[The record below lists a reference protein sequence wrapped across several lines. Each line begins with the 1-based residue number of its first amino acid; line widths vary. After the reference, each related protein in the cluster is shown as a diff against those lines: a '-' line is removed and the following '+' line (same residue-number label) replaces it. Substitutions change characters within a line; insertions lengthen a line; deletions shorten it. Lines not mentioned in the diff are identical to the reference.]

1 MSAKRFGTETN
12 KRAEIP
18 QGLAAVFI
26 EHQSALKRFIAKFLS
41 RPQDVDDIA
50 QETYLRAFDAE
61 RGGEA
66 LRAPKAFLFRVA
78 KNVALNELTRKSRML
93 TDYIEDSV
101 SPDVIGEE
109 ESAED
114 SVLAQEKLSLFCSAV
129 TTLPMQCRRVFL
141 MRKVYGFSHKEI
153 SDRMGISV
161 STVEKHVASGLLR
174 CSTYLREGGHSVD
187 FVAPLQA
194 ERDRQRA
201 GE

>member
-1 MSAKRFGTETN
+1 MSRHHKETN
-12 KRAEIP
+12 KRPASP
-18 QGLAAVFI
+18 QGLSAAFV
-26 EHQSALKRFIAKFLS
+26 EHQSALKRFIAKFFT

-61 RGGEA
+61 KGGEV
-66 LRAPKAFLFRVA
+66 LRTPKAFLFRVA

-93 TDYIEDSV
+93 TDYIEDSI
-101 SPDVIGEE
+101 SPDVIGEG

-114 SVLAQEKLSLFCSAV
+114 CVLAQEKLSMFCSAV
-129 TTLPMQCRRVFL
+129 ATLPMQCRRAFL

-153 SDRMGISV
+153 SVRMGISV

-174 CSTYLREGGHSVD
+174 CSTFLRDGGHSVD
-187 FVAPLQA
+187 LVAPLET
-194 ERDRQRA
+194 ERDKHRA